1 MFIKTVNTVSSNVSK
16 QHARTC
22 NSYSYKQGETD
33 IFIRCLLE
41 FYLLYFLMLHF
52 LILSP

>member
-1 MFIKTVNTVSSNVSK
+1 MFIKMVNTVSSNVSK

-22 NSYSYKQGETD
+22 NSYSYKQGDGYIYPLFTRILFT
-33 IFIRCLLE
+33 IFSNVTL
-41 FYLLYFLMLHF
+41 